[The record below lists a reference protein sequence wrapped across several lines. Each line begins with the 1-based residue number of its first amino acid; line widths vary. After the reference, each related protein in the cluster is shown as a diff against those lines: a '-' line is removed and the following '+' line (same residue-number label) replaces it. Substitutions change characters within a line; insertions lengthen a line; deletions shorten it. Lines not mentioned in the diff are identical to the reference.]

1 MAAPATLADA
11 GRVRRLR
18 WWSDA
23 ALLVAAGNLR
33 RTLDPWA
40 AGWGLSVHEVQA
52 CNAALA
58 GAMPAPAEQHELAAG
73 AARLW
78 HGGGH
83 AIGAMAALLFAC
95 PPDEASRSALAG
107 ELAAG
112 AWQDL
117 LEALASGLSGD
128 VPVAPRDSTDVE
140 RAWSGA
146 VRIDVELRG
155 AGPASRFSL
164 RLNEAL
170 AAAWCAAPT
179 KVPDARPAP
188 QRAGLAALA
197 EVVAPRPVRVSV
209 HLAPVELDLGTLQSL
224 AVGDVIRLPHRLDD
238 PLHVGV
244 DLGDEPSRTPL
255 CRAHLAQRDGRLAA
269 ELVTSTPAR

>member
-1 MAAPATLADA
+1 MPAPATLADA
-11 GRVRRLR
+11 GRVRHLR
-18 WWSDA
+18 WWSDG
-23 ALLVAAGNLR
+23 ALLAAAGRLR
-33 RTLDPWA
+33 RALDPWA
-40 AGWGLSVHEVQA
+40 AGWGLSIHEVQA
-52 CNAALA
+52 CNAAVA
-58 GAMPAPAEQHELAAG
+58 GAVPALAEQHELAAG

-83 AIGAMAALLFAC
+83 AIGAMTALLFG
-95 PPDEASRSALAG
+95 PPSGAGSSPLAG
-107 ELAAG
+107 ELAAS

-117 LEALASGLSGD
+117 LEALASVLPAGA
-128 VPVAPRDSTDVE
+128 PVAAGDITDVE

-146 VRIDVELRG
+146 VRIDVDLRG
-155 AGPASRFSL
+155 AGPASRFCL

-170 AAAWCAAPT
+170 AAAWCAPAT
-179 KVPDARPAP
+179 KASDARPAP
-188 QRAGLAALA
+188 HRAVLAELA

-209 HLAPVELDLGTLQSL
+209 HLALVELDLGTLQSL

-269 ELVTSTPAR
+269 ELVTSQSAR